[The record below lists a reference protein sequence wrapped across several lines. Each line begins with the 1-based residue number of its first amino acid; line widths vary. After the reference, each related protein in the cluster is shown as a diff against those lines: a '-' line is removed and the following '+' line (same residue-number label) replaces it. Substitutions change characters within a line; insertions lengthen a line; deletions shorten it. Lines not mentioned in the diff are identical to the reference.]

1 MSEKIIIKKCS
12 DAGNLSYASWKC
24 GLGYHLVK
32 SWMNDGDAYNID
44 RVGHR
49 RWILNPPMEKTGFGW
64 VYGSHGTYAAMYAFD
79 NWYEPTDY
87 YGVAWPAQ
95 NMPVEFFGS
104 SYPWSIS
111 MGKEVDKSAVKVTLV
126 RQSNQKKWTFSEK
139 KADGYFNVENSNNKK
154 TDKKM
159 ILR

>member
-1 MSEKIIIKKCS
+1 
-12 DAGNLSYASWKC
+12 
-24 GLGYHLVK
+24 
-32 SWMNDGDAYNID
+32 MNDGDTYNID

-79 NWYEPTDY
+79 NLYEPTDY

-154 TDKKM
+154 IDKKM